1 MLNGDDASHGKTTT
15 ITSSINLVDD
25 RCIHIATPQ
34 KIRVQGVRGPPL
46 YGPLRGRQRLTEYL
60 PAEHLRTANIAT
72 VAAKNIV
79 FDLLQLEESY
89 EVVQNRVHRM
99 SGTAA
104 TAVNGDSG
112 SANEYGI
119 VTGEEENN
127 LGDVDGF
134 PKTFGR

>member
-1 MLNGDDASHGKTTT
+1 VHSYRHAAKNTRARSA
-15 ITSSINLVDD
+15 
-25 RCIHIATPQ
+25 RPA
-34 KIRVQGVRGPPL
+34 
-46 YGPLRGRQRLTEYL
+46 PLRSVAQQTEPDRV
-60 PAEHLRTANIAT
+60 PARRKLALRTANIAT

-112 SANEYGI
+112 SANEDGI

-127 LGDVDGF
+127 LSDVDGF